1 MQPDT
6 GSRCLGGHLCSPT
19 LGSACVTTIF
29 VLGGMLAAL
38 PYTLSLFL
46 DDPPPPLIGWIG
58 GIACIAF
65 AFWFSQGSNIARFF
79 LIVFSILGLLA
90 YGILIFVVGEGT
102 WLDTAVMGFFGILS
116 GYCLWV
122 LVFSKELRAELLRR
136 GRPT

>member
-1 MQPDT
+1 MT
-6 GSRCLGGHLCSPT
+6 GIVHLRI
-19 LGSACVTTIF
+19 VTTIF
-29 VLGGMLAAL
+29 VIGGMLAAL

-65 AFWFSQGSNIARFF
+65 AVWFSRGSNIARLF

-90 YGILIFVVGEGT
+90 YGDLIFVVGEGT

-116 GYCLWV
+116 GYSRVTSSV
-122 LVFSKELRAELLRR
+122 LPFCGVAVAEKVGSSSRGERVKLVELCR
-136 GRPT
+136 

>member
-1 MQPDT
+1 MT
-6 GSRCLGGHLCSPT
+6 GIVYLRI
-19 LGSACVTTIF
+19 VTTIF

-58 GIACIAF
+58 GVACIAF
-65 AFWFSQGSNIARFF
+65 AVLFSRGSNIARFF
-79 LIVFSILGLLA
+79 LIAFSILGLLA
-90 YGILIFVVGEGT
+90 YGDLIFVVGEGT

-122 LVFSKELRAELLRR
+122 LMFSKKLLGELSRR
-136 GRPT
+136 REAT